1 MSKNTK
7 SKKKSRRSF
16 IHQASGAMGVVAV
29 ATAGW
34 PLVDQMNP
42 SKDVEALATIEVDI
56 SSLNEGQSKTVLW
69 RGKPLF
75 IKYRTQ
81 KEIDDAKNVDFKDL
95 PDPEND
101 SERTKNPKYLVLVG
115 VCTHLG
121 CVPASDKG
129 EYKGWFRP
137 CHGSHYDT
145 SGRIRRGPAPKNLEI
160 PPYTFKDEKTILIG

>member
-1 MSKNTK
+1 MSENKK

-29 ATAGW
+29 SAAGW

-42 SKDVEALATIEVDI
+42 SKDVKALATIEVDI
-56 SSLNEGQSKTVLW
+56 SELSEGQSKTVLW

-75 IKYRTQ
+75 IKHRSQ
-81 KEIDDAKNVDFKDL
+81 NEIDEAKSVNIEELPHPEKD
-95 PDPEND
+95 D
-101 SERTKNPKYLVLVG
+101 ERVKNPKYLVLIG

-129 EYKGWFRP
+129 DYKGWFCP

-160 PPYTFKDEKTILIG
+160 PPYTFKDDNTILIG

>member
-1 MSKNTK
+1 MSRKNRNN
-7 SKKKSRRSF
+7 SRRAF
-16 IHQASGAMGVVAV
+16 IHKASGAMGLVA
-29 ATAGW
+29 ASAAGW

-42 SKDVEALATIEVDI
+42 SKDVEALSKIEVDI
-56 SSLNEGQSKTVLW
+56 STLKEGESKTVLW

-75 IKYRTQ
+75 IKHRSK
-81 KEIDDAKNVDFKDL
+81 KEIDEANDVIISEL
-95 PDPEND
+95 PHPETD
-101 SERTKNPKYLVLVG
+101 EDRTKNPKYLVLVG

-129 EYKGWFRP
+129 DYKGWFCP

-160 PPYTFKDEKTILIG
+160 PPYTFKNDNIILIG

>member
-1 MSKNTK
+1 MTTNKK
-7 SKKKSRRSF
+7 STKKSRRKF
-16 IHQASGAMGVVAV
+16 IHQASGALGAVAA

-42 SKDVEALATIEVDI
+42 SKDVEALSKIEVD
-56 SSLNEGQSKTVLW
+56 LANLAEGKSKTVMW

-75 IKYRTQ
+75 IKHRTS
-81 KEIDDAKNVDFKDL
+81 KEIEDANNVNIDDL
-95 PDPEND
+95 PDPQTD
-101 SERTKNPKYLVLVG
+101 KERVKNPKFLVLVG

-129 EYKGWFRP
+129 EFDGWFCP

-145 SGRIRRGPAPKNLEI
+145 SGRIRKGPAPSNLEI
-160 PPYTFKDEKTILIG
+160 PPYEFTTENTILVG